1 MAADMRSTVGAR
13 RAVRREL
20 ARALG
25 NGSVGVGRASSRAG
39 RAMAASTSTS
49 GGVEDEVR
57 FSPKTK
63 TKATDD
69 ESRVTD
75 DESTRANAG
84 DALYCVIFL
93 IRAPRRRLSGRGR
106 GATCEANLTNLRR
119 SFAAS
124 AKTFFVRRGDAVVVV
139 VVVVV
144 VVRETDA
151 RVSPS
156 KTRRGFTSACDGRL
170 KI

>member
-1 MAADMRSTVGAR
+1 M
-13 RAVRREL
+13 
-20 ARALG
+20 
-25 NGSVGVGRASSRAG
+25 
-39 RAMAASTSTS
+39 
-49 GGVEDEVR
+49 
-57 FSPKTK
+57 K

-75 DESTRANAG
+75 DESTRANDG

>member
-1 MAADMRSTVGAR
+1 M
-13 RAVRREL
+13 
-20 ARALG
+20 
-25 NGSVGVGRASSRAG
+25 
-39 RAMAASTSTS
+39 
-49 GGVEDEVR
+49 
-57 FSPKTK
+57 

-124 AKTFFVRRGDAVVVV
+124 SKTFFVRRGDAVV

-170 KI
+170 NI

>member
-1 MAADMRSTVGAR
+1 M
-13 RAVRREL
+13 
-20 ARALG
+20 
-25 NGSVGVGRASSRAG
+25 
-39 RAMAASTSTS
+39 
-49 GGVEDEVR
+49 
-57 FSPKTK
+57 K

-75 DESTRANAG
+75 DASTRANAG

-144 VVRETDA
+144 VRETDA

>member
-1 MAADMRSTVGAR
+1 MRSHARSRGRAVDGGVESRIAGPRVVTSMRAVVSRARGRSARAGRGDSVAADMRSTVGAR

-63 TKATDD
+63 TKT
-69 ESRVTD
+69 
-75 DESTRANAG
+75 
-84 DALYCVIFL
+84 
-93 IRAPRRRLSGRGR
+93 IRR
-106 GATCEANLTNLRR
+106 
-119 SFAAS
+119 
-124 AKTFFVRRGDAVVVV
+124 
-139 VVVVV
+139 
-144 VVRETDA
+144 
-151 RVSPS
+151 
-156 KTRRGFTSACDGRL
+156 
-170 KI
+170 

>member
-1 MAADMRSTVGAR
+1 MRSHARSRGRAVDGGVESRIAGPRVVTSMRAVVSRALARVDARPSARPKVEGEARAVDRARARRVGRARGWSARAGRGDSVAADMRSTVGAR

-63 TKATDD
+63 TKAT
-69 ESRVTD
+69 
-75 DESTRANAG
+75 
-84 DALYCVIFL
+84 
-93 IRAPRRRLSGRGR
+93 RR
-106 GATCEANLTNLRR
+106 
-119 SFAAS
+119 
-124 AKTFFVRRGDAVVVV
+124 
-139 VVVVV
+139 
-144 VVRETDA
+144 
-151 RVSPS
+151 
-156 KTRRGFTSACDGRL
+156 
-170 KI
+170 